1 MITSIQE
8 RGGLLYAR
16 LRWRSAPGPVSFP
29 RMLTGGGNVLVA
41 LPPEAAD
48 EMAAQPVLQLLRDR
62 VGEERMT
69 IAVLHQAVTTARMLP
84 DARYVQLFPPALNS
98 LRIPRAAVIGKAREP
113 HHTLAVDL
121 CLDFL
126 LPPAY
131 IVRASDARVR
141 IGFAKRGADVFYNFV
156 VQTDP
161 SHGRTGMYE
170 RLAQCLEMFS

>member
-1 MITSIQE
+1 MMTAIQE

-29 RMLTGGGNVLVA
+29 RMLTGAGGVLVA
-41 LPPEAAD
+41 LPPEPAD
-48 EMAAQPVLQLLRDR
+48 EAAAQPVLQFLRDR
-62 VGEERMT
+62 VGEQRMT
-69 IAVLHQAVTTARMLP
+69 IVVLHQAVTTARLLP
-84 DARYVQLFPPALNS
+84 HAHYVQLFPPSLNS
-98 LRIPRAAVIGKAREP
+98 LRIPRAGVIAKAIEP
-113 HHTLAVDL
+113 RHILAVDL

-141 IGFAKRGADVFYNFV
+141 IGFPKRGADVFYNFV

-170 RLAQCLEMFS
+170 RLVQCLEMFS